1 MSKVASLS
9 KDIYTYITTSSN
21 FLYYFSK
28 YAYAPDDWLWYF
40 TGTEIEGRSAF
51 TMADTIGDSSD
62 YKGLYHHGGTHF
74 YYYLDDPD
82 TLEKQLKEAY
92 MVGLIDWDRG
102 VDQLGRLYLIGYDD
116 MKQIHL
122 GRTFFASAVYPAS
135 LSHLARL
142 YVGGEELRRIVRPHQ
157 SFMEP
162 DLDEEGRA
170 KKKSD

>member
-9 KDIYTYITTSSN
+9 KDIYTYITTSNN

-28 YAYAPDDWLWYF
+28 YAYAPDNWLWYF

-51 TMADTIGDSSD
+51 TMSDTIGDSSD

-74 YYYLDDPD
+74 YYYPDDPD

-92 MVGLIDWDRG
+92 MAGLIDWDSG
-102 VDQLGRLYLIGYDD
+102 MDQLGSI
-116 MKQIHL
+116 
-122 GRTFFASAVYPAS
+122 SAS

-142 YVGGEELRRIVRPHQ
+142 YVGGEELRRIVRPHR

-162 DLDEEGRA
+162 DLDEEERA

>member
-9 KDIYTYITTSSN
+9 KDLYTYITTSN
-21 FLYYFSK
+21 TFLYYFSK

-74 YYYLDDPD
+74 YYYHDDPG

-92 MVGLIDWDRG
+92 MAGCTTT
-102 VDQLGRLYLIGYDD
+102 LYPSPSHFL
-116 MKQIHL
+116 HL
-122 GRTFFASAVYPAS
+122 TRRPKRHMAPHDLVFRT
-135 LSHLARL
+135 L
-142 YVGGEELRRIVRPHQ
+142 
-157 SFMEP
+157 
-162 DLDEEGRA
+162 
-170 KKKSD
+170 